1 MSIEATLGAWA
12 DARRTQGDRVAL
24 PPEAY
29 TSEAMA
35 KLERETVFASGWV
48 VVGHVSELK
57 KPGDYLTFDLAG
69 HPVLVAR
76 GRDGEIRA
84 FSNVCAHRSAV
95 IASGSGN
102 TTVFACPYHAWTYDL
117 TGKLMGAPH
126 MDRAALGDIGL
137 KGLRSEIWQ
146 GLVFV
151 NLDKDAESLAPA
163 LAALAERIAPLRLDK
178 HEVVLCEDM
187 RFDCNWKVLVEN
199 FCESY
204 HVFCVH
210 KATLEDTTPTVTIEN
225 LEGGPGFN
233 HHLMRT
239 NADYAIEPA
248 RRRGVAEADVTAGHL
263 ICIYPALAFAF
274 DGGSALW
281 LSVMPDGPESL
292 RVRMWQ
298 ALYPEGNEPIDAAH
312 ISAANDAVHAFMAED
327 KGVIEGV
334 QRGLAAGTGNRAP
347 LHPWEA
353 TNWEFACRLLER
365 MGIEAP
371 PA

>member
-1 MSIEATLGAWA
+1 MSIETTLSAWA
-12 DARRTQGDRVAL
+12 DARRTNGDRVAL
-24 PPEAY
+24 PPDAY

-35 KLERETVFASGWV
+35 KLERERVFASGWV

-57 KPGDYLTFDLAG
+57 DPGDYLTFDLAG

-102 TTVFACPYHAWTYDL
+102 TTVFSCPYHAWSYDL
-117 TGKLMGAPH
+117 SGKLMAAPH
-126 MDRAALGDIGL
+126 MDRATLGDIAL
-137 KGLRSEIWQ
+137 KGLGLEIWQ

-151 NLDKDAESLAPA
+151 NLDDNAEPLAPA
-163 LAALAERIAPLRLDK
+163 LAELEPRIAPLKLDK
-178 HEVVLCEDM
+178 HEVILREDM
-187 RFDCNWKVLVEN
+187 TFACNWKVLVEN

-204 HVFCVH
+204 HVFRVH
-210 KATLEDTTPTVTIEN
+210 KETLEDTTPTVTIEN
-225 LEGGPGFN
+225 LPGGPGFN

-239 NADYAIEPA
+239 NAAYAVEPA
-248 RRRGVAEADVTAGHL
+248 RRRGLGEADVTASHL
-263 ICIYPALAFAF
+263 ICIYPALAFAI

-292 RVRMWQ
+292 RARMWL
-298 ALYPEGNEPIDAAH
+298 ALYAEGNEAIDAAD
-312 ISAANDAVHAFMAED
+312 IAAANDAVHAFMAED

-334 QRGLAAGTGNRAP
+334 QRGLAAATGNRAP

-353 TNWEFACRLLER
+353 TNWAFACYLLER
-365 MGIEAP
+365 LGIEAP
-371 PA
+371 S

>member
-1 MSIEATLGAWA
+1 MSIEETLVTWAQARQAT
-12 DARRTQGDRVAL
+12 GDRVAL

-35 KLERETVFASGWV
+35 KLERQTVFASGWI

-57 KPGDYLTFDLAG
+57 NAGDYLTFDLAG

-76 GRDGEIRA
+76 GRDGEVRA

-102 TTVFACPYHAWTYDL
+102 TSVFSCPYHAWSYDL

-137 KGLRSEIWQ
+137 KRLGLEIWQ

-151 NLDKDAESLAPA
+151 NLDENAEPLAPA
-163 LAALAERIAPLRLDK
+163 LADLEPRIAPLELDK
-178 HEVVLCEDM
+178 HEVILREDLS
-187 RFDCNWKVLVEN
+187 FACNWKVLVEN

-204 HVFCVH
+204 HVFRVH
-210 KATLEDTTPTVTIEN
+210 KATLEDTTPTATIEN
-225 LEGGPGFN
+225 LKGGPGFN

-239 NADYAIEPA
+239 NAPYAVEPA
-248 RRRGVAEADVTAGHL
+248 RWRGLAEADVTASHL
-263 ICIYPALAFAF
+263 ICIYPSLAFAI

-292 RVRMWQ
+292 RAPMAG
-298 ALYPEGNEPIDAAH
+298 ALSGR
-312 ISAANDAVHAFMAED
+312 
-327 KGVIEGV
+327 
-334 QRGLAAGTGNRAP
+334 QRADRRGAY
-347 LHPWEA
+347 
-353 TNWEFACRLLER
+353 CR
-365 MGIEAP
+365 GQ
-371 PA
+371 